1 VNEEYHPN
9 VARLARA
16 ITNAGFLSVR
26 PAQGITV
33 KRFFAILIAFM
44 TVVGITSPLNGQAT
58 PTSAAEHYR
67 AYGVERGY
75 ISAMK
80 GDLRMLAT
88 AEEAYFMDHNGYF
101 AGIVNASNPL
111 FGFSPSTNVTLTV
124 AAIDSGR
131 QWKATATHAL
141 TPTRCTYQLPSPVVC
156 NPPLP
161 VDSAVFATPRG
172 SPPPVGVRVVDQQIT
187 KIGTTDP
194 VKIRPAK
201 SRSWQFVAR
210 SPRTRCLVSGQV
222 VGLSGGDKQ
231 VVVLI
236 MTEAAYQDWM
246 IDRPART
253 YYESARR
260 TAIPFDVRIEGEG
273 EYRLVVSNPSPS
285 PTSKVVQ
292 LQHTEVACSE

>member
-1 VNEEYHPN
+1 M
-9 VARLARA
+9 
-16 ITNAGFLSVR
+16 
-26 PAQGITV
+26 
-33 KRFFAILIAFM
+33 KRFVGILIVLM
-44 TVVGITSPLNGQAT
+44 TTAGILSPLRGQAT

-101 AGIVNASNPL
+101 AGTVNASNPL

-124 AAIDSGR
+124 VSVDGGR
-131 QWKATATHAL
+131 QWTATATHAL
-141 TPTRCTYQLPSPVVC
+141 TSTRCTYQLPNPVVC

-161 VDSAVFATPRG
+161 VDSSLFATPRG
-172 SPPPVGVRVVDQQIT
+172 LSPPEAGKVVEQHIT
-187 KIGTTDP
+187 KIGTADP

-253 YYESARR
+253 YFESGRR
-260 TAIPFDVRIEGEG
+260 TTIPFDVRVEGEG
-273 EYRLVVSNPSPS
+273 EYRLVVSNPSP
-285 PTSKVVQ
+285 PLASKVVQ

>member
-1 VNEEYHPN
+1 MK
-9 VARLARA
+9 
-16 ITNAGFLSVR
+16 
-26 PAQGITV
+26 GI
-33 KRFFAILIAFM
+33 FAIL
-44 TVVGITSPLNGQAT
+44 TVVTTSLGTGTQLSGQAT

-131 QWKATATHAL
+131 QWKATATHSL
-141 TPTRCTYQLPSPVVC
+141 TPTRCTYQLPNPVVC

-161 VDSAVFATPRG
+161 VDRSLFATPRG
-172 SPPPVGVRVVDQQIT
+172 SPPPAVARVDQPMT
-187 KIGTTDP
+187 KKIGNGDP

-210 SPRTRCLVSGQV
+210 TPRTRCLVSGQV
-222 VGLSGGDKQ
+222 VALSGGDKQ

-260 TAIPFDVRIEGEG
+260 TAIPFDVRVEGEG
-273 EYRLVVSNPSPS
+273 EYRLVVSNPSP
-285 PTSKVVQ
+285 PAASKVVQ
-292 LQHTEVACSE
+292 LQHTAVACSE